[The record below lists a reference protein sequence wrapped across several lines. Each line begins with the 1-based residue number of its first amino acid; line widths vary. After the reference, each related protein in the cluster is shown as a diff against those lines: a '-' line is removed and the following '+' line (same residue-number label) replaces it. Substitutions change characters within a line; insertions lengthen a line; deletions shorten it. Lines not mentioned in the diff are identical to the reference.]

1 MNVGQLGRRSGRW
14 SGRRFGNARRVAAAV
29 AAAAVALA
37 CAACGTAAGDG
48 GTTGAA
54 QTTTEKTGVI
64 KVVSSVNQW
73 GSLAKEIG
81 GDAVDVTSIL
91 SSTGVDAH
99 DFEPKTSDLAKL
111 SRAEIVVAN
120 GAGYD
125 TWATKSR
132 GPDSTLVS
140 AAQIVGAMDGDN
152 PHLWF
157 SKDARAGMAKELA
170 DVFSKAR
177 PKKRKAFAANL
188 KAWQSREKELDARMA
203 DFADTHKDLTYGAT
217 EAVVYYLMSDMSF
230 DDVTP
235 KGYAQAVANGGEVA
249 PADLQT
255 FQEVIEKKRA
265 DVLVNNTQEASDAT
279 NMLIGTA
286 GRSDV
291 PVVDVSEQ
299 MPEKYDTL
307 VDWIGALAESIFT
320 AVDPDYGKD
329 DTTGGCAA
337 DGDDPAGSSDSTN
350 STDEHTGDGNAT
362 DDTGKTTCDA
372 TDGGTGSSASDSS
385 DGSDGSGAAGAD
397 AGGTQPD
404 PGK

>member
-1 MNVGQLGRRSGRW
+1 MGSHTHHRIRSL
-14 SGRRFGNARRVAAAV
+14 AKAAAL
-29 AAAAVALA
+29 AAAAALVAA
-37 CAACGTAAGDG
+37 CAACGSGDVGDG
-48 GTTGAA
+48 RSSGTPA
-54 QTTTEKTGVI
+54 QEARTGVI
-64 KVVSSVNQW
+64 DVVASVNQW
-73 GSLAKEIG
+73 GSLAAEIG
-81 GDAVDVTSIL
+81 GKDVKVTSVL

-99 DFEPKTSDLAKL
+99 DFEPKTSDLAGL
-111 SRAEIVVAN
+111 SKAEIVVAN

-170 DVFSKAR
+170 DAFSKAR
-177 PKKRKAFAANL
+177 PKKRKAFAARL
-188 KAWQSREKELDARMA
+188 KAWQSREKGLDARMK

-217 EAVVYYLMSDMSF
+217 ETVVYYLMSDMSF
-230 DDVTP
+230 EDVTP
-235 KGYAQAVANGGEVA
+235 KGYTQAVSNGGEVA

-255 FQEVIEKKRA
+255 FRTLIERKRL

-279 NMLIGTA
+279 NMLTGAA

-299 MPEKYDTL
+299 MPKKYDTL
-307 VDWIGALAESIFT
+307 VDWIGALADGIFT

-329 DTTGGCAA
+329 GTA
-337 DGDDPAGSSDSTN
+337 DGCTADGTGSDGTGTDGASD
-350 STDEHTGDGNAT
+350 GDGEEGG
-362 DDTGKTTCDA
+362 TGKTTCDA
-372 TDGGTGSSASDSS
+372 SGDGSDSDSDGGSGSSGSASS
-385 DGSDGSGAAGAD
+385 DGVNTGEASDDGTGAA
-397 AGGTQPD
+397 QPD